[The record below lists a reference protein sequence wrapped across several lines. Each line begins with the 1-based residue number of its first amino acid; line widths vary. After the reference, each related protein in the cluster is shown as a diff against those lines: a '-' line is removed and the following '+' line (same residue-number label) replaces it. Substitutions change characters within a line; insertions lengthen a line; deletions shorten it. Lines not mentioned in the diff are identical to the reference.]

1 MNSERR
7 FGGKQIKLAFQCSMV
22 TALVARV
29 KITLRRASWKHVLT
43 GHPENDSL
51 LADFCARAFHHLC
64 RQQEKNSVVKQ
75 THSLEG
81 IFLRE
86 EKH

>member
-1 MNSERR
+1 
-7 FGGKQIKLAFQCSMV
+7 MV

-29 KITLRRASWKHVLT
+29 RITLRRASWKHVLT

-64 RQQEKNSVVKQ
+64 RQTENNSVVKQ

>member
-1 MNSERR
+1 
-7 FGGKQIKLAFQCSMV
+7 MV

-29 KITLRRASWKHVLT
+29 KITLRRANWKQVLT

-51 LADFCARAFHHLC
+51 LADFCARAFHHLW
-64 RQQEKNSVVKQ
+64 RQKEKNSVVKQ
-75 THSLEG
+75 THCLED
-81 IFLRE
+81 IFLTE

>member
-1 MNSERR
+1 
-7 FGGKQIKLAFQCSMV
+7 MV

-29 KITLRRASWKHVLT
+29 KITLRRASWKQVLT
-43 GHPENDSL
+43 GHQENDSL

-64 RQQEKNSVVKQ
+64 RQKEKNSVVKQ
-75 THSLEG
+75 THCLED

-86 EKH
+86 EKHQPHKLEVGIVFSTFQEPA

>member
-1 MNSERR
+1 MNSDRR

-43 GHPENDSL
+43 TENDSL

-64 RQQEKNSVVKQ
+64 RQTEKNSVVKQ

>member
-1 MNSERR
+1 M
-7 FGGKQIKLAFQCSMV
+7 
-22 TALVARV
+22 
-29 KITLRRASWKHVLT
+29 LT

>member
-1 MNSERR
+1 MNNERR

-22 TALVARV
+22 TALVARG
-29 KITLRRASWKHVLT
+29 KITLRRASWKQVLT

-64 RQQEKNSVVKQ
+64 RQKEKNSVVKQ